1 MQRDCVGGGGG
12 GGVLRGRRG
21 KERCT
26 IRKASRIPDRSNT
39 IESPDQFPHVG

>member
-1 MQRDCVGGGGG
+1 MQRGWVDGGWGGGE
-12 GGVLRGRRG
+12 G